1 MCAVQKKSKYFQSKV
16 LFFYISILQIFKK
29 IFFSENILYLI
40 ILQSIINF
48 TEISIFYKDK

>member
-29 IFFSENILYLI
+29 NFFSENILYLI
-40 ILQSIINF
+40 ILQSIINI